1 MNNILWDNKL
11 KILDFAFQPIICAN
25 SGEIYGVEAL
35 LRNSLEAGFKNIGD
49 VFDSAYKD
57 GSLYTLDLMLRE
69 KAIQKFKKLKFHK
82 SIKIFYNLDN
92 RLLEMPNFSM
102 GKTEILLKENKIEK
116 SSLCFEISEKY
127 KLNKIE
133 DINDMLSVYKS
144 EGYIIALDD
153 FGSGFS
159 NLQKL
164 YHFDINLLKI
174 DRFFIKNVGK
184 SSKKRIFLNNI
195 INLVHTLGGLVVAEG
210 IETEEEMHVCRMLG
224 CDLLQGYYIQHPS
237 QNLDDIKVLYHHVK
251 ENIIKQ
257 ENFLGEDR
265 NIIESHILKIE
276 GTYIENHMDKILEVL
291 KKNSHAEV
299 FPILD
304 QDKRVLG
311 MIREKKIKRYLLAPF
326 GNEFLKKKT
335 VRDLMDI
342 AIIADINVNVNR
354 LIEILSLNDEVE
366 FIIITCDGKYKGYLD
381 KNAVI
386 KIISE
391 KKIGEAKNQNPLTR
405 LPGNTQISDFIE
417 KTLLDKANGYIYTYF
432 DFNNFKSYNDK
443 YGFKKGDK
451 IITLFSEILK
461 DEEKDENSFIGHVG
475 GDDFFLG
482 IRQRPNKNFNDTLDK
497 ITSIADMFKTQARD
511 HYDQK
516 DLKKGFILSQDRSGQ
531 LRKVPLITV
540 SAAILEIIPGER
552 NCTIEDVS
560 DLLFKLKKNSKIA
573 KDSTCCSTILPY
585 KQFF

>member
-11 KILDFAFQPIICAN
+11 KILDFAFQPIISAN

-49 VFDSAYKD
+49 VFDSAYQD

-102 GKTEILLKENKIEK
+102 GKTELLLKENKIEK

-210 IETEEEMHVCRMLG
+210 IETEEEMQVCRMLG

-251 ENIIKQ
+251 ENIVKH

-299 FPILD
+299 FPIID

-311 MIREKKIKRYLLAPF
+311 MIREKKIKKYLLAPF

-342 AIIADINVNVNR
+342 AIIADINVSINR

-366 FIIITCDGKYKGYLD
+366 FIIITCDGKYKGYFD

-391 KKIGEAKNQNPLTR
+391 KKIGEAKNQNPLTK

-482 IRQRPNKNFNDTLDK
+482 IRQKPNKNFNDALDK
-497 ITSIADMFKTQARD
+497 ITSIAEMFKTQARD

-573 KDSTCCSTILPY
+573 KDSTCCSTIMPY
-585 KQFF
+585 KQIF

>member
-133 DINDMLSVYKS
+133 DINDMLNVYKS

-366 FIIITCDGKYKGYLD
+366 FTIITCDGKYKGYLD

-573 KDSTCCSTILPY
+573 KDSTRCSTILPY

>member
-1 MNNILWDNKL
+1 MNNIPWDNKL
-11 KILDFAFQPIICAN
+11 EILDFAFQPIICAN
-25 SGEIYGVEAL
+25 SGEIYAVEAL
-35 LRNSLEAGFKNIGD
+35 LRNSVEAGFKNIDD

-69 KAIQKFKKLKFHK
+69 KAIQKFKKLKFHS

-102 GKTEILLKENKIEK
+102 GKTELILKENKIEK

-144 EGYIIALDD
+144 QGYIIALDD

-174 DRFFIKNVGK
+174 DRFFIRNVGK

-210 IETEEEMHVCRMLG
+210 VETEEEMQVCRMLG

-251 ENIIKQ
+251 EKMVNQ
-257 ENFLGEDR
+257 EIFFGEDR
-265 NIIESHILKIE
+265 NIIESHIKKIE
-276 GTYIENHMDKILEVL
+276 GTYIDNQMDKILEVL

-299 FPILD
+299 FPIID
-304 QDKRVLG
+304 RDKRVLG
-311 MIREKKIKRYLLAPF
+311 MIREKKIKKYLLAPF

-335 VRDLMDI
+335 VRDLIDI
-342 AIIADINVNVNR
+342 AIITDINVSINK

-366 FIIITCDGKYKGYLD
+366 FIIITCDGKYQGYLD

-391 KKIGEAKNQNPLTR
+391 KKIGEAKNQNPLTK
-405 LPGNTQISDFIE
+405 LPGNIQISNYIE
-417 KTLLDKANGYIYTYF
+417 QSLSDTANRYMYTYF

-451 IITLFSEILK
+451 IISLFSDILK
-461 DEEKDENSFIGHVG
+461 DEAKDENLFIGHVG

-482 IRQRPNKNFNDTLDK
+482 IKQKPNKSFSDTLDK
-497 ITSIADMFKTQARD
+497 ISSISNMFKIQARD
-511 HYDQK
+511 HYDSK
-516 DLKKGFILSQDRSGQ
+516 DLNKGFILSQDRNGK
-531 LRKVPLITV
+531 LRRVPIITV
-540 SAAILEIIPGER
+540 SAAILEIVPGKR

-560 DLLFKLKKNSKIA
+560 DILFKLKKNSKIA
-573 KDSTCCSTILPY
+573 KNSLCCSTILPY
-585 KQFF
+585 K